1 MNSINSQEFKS
12 KTKMQKI
19 DGGNEIDGISMD
31 FLFKFFDKFLS
42 KSVGIDL
49 SDVNFEVSKGE

>member
-19 DGGNEIDGISMD
+19 DCGNEIDGISMD